1 MMYYNARPGLGSRLS
16 KGAVIAAKVKPYL
29 PGAPRG
35 YDVVYAR
42 LKAGLSVYPSEITRE
57 FAIWVMTQYGI
68 GDPVFHK
75 ATELLRQKLAAE
87 VDITPTVDEAAVSTY
102 IPGPEVPAVVDPR
115 VANGF
120 TEPTGTVPT
129 FIETAQAQTSPLLK
143 YGLLAVGAFIF
154 IDSLKR
160 TRPRRRSV
168 RKRSVRRRRK
178 VRR

>member
-1 MMYYNARPGLGSRLS
+1 MYYNARPGLGSRLS

-68 GDPVFHK
+68 GDPVFDK
-75 ATELLRQKLAAE
+75 AKELLRQQLA
-87 VDITPTVDEAAVSTY
+87 PTVEGVAVPTY
-102 IPGPEVPAVVDPR
+102 IPGPEVPAVVEPR